1 MRLPDWLDK
10 YLFETLQARFHPVYS
25 NMTVIDWNK
34 EQIRDYLGTYF
45 PRSHVE
51 SYTIFSRYLASSS
64 KLMDTTDISILDF
77 GSGTGGELFGLFQA
91 LKEKRPNITQIKVR
105 VIEGN
110 ADALRSYERIL
121 CEWRK
126 HTKTKI
132 ICSPSPIKID
142 DFYDLGI
149 LDALFTEKFDIILS
163 FKAVCEFV
171 TKQQFETQNPYK
183 HLAGFMMPKL
193 SEKGMMVLA
202 DISSKNE
209 IANEWIP
216 DMMDLGLKD
225 LKANVTHRNTV
236 NNEIFTVCHTG
247 SICDSSKLAWRI
259 IEP

>member
-10 YLFETLQARFHPVYS
+10 YLFETIQARFHPVYS

-45 PRSHVE
+45 PRSYVE
-51 SYTIFSRYLASSS
+51 SYTIFSVSGFFFQTDGHNGYQHTWFWLRYRWWAIWTFSS
-64 KLMDTTDISILDF
+64 T
-77 GSGTGGELFGLFQA
+77 ER
-91 LKEKRPNITQIKVR
+91 KRPNITQIKVR

-110 ADALRSYERIL
+110 ANALRSYERIL

-216 DMMDLGLKD
+216 RYD
-225 LKANVTHRNTV
+225 
-236 NNEIFTVCHTG
+236 G
-247 SICDSSKLAWRI
+247 SRPQRS
-259 IEP
+259 EG